1 MEGLIDLGT
10 EVLLDESGLRDPH
23 LRLLLAAIGTR
34 LLPGSAWVAVDRDAL
49 AFWLEPLPTNDSLG
63 DTRAAHFHERAVHC
77 RAAPARRRV
86 RERRLV

>member
-10 EVLLDESGLRDPH
+10 EVLLDESRIRDPH
-23 LRLLLAAIGTR
+23 LRLLLAAIGTK
-34 LLPGSAWVAVDRDAL
+34 LLPKSAWVAVDKDAL

-63 DTRAAHFHERAVHC
+63 DTRAVRFHDRAVQC
-77 RAAPARRRV
+77 RAAQARRRV